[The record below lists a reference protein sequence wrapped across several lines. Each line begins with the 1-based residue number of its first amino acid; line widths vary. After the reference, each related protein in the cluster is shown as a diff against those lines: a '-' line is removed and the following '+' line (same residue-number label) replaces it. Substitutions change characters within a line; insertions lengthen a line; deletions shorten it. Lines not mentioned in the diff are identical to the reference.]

1 MEINI
6 SAKHELT
13 RARVNIGSVR
23 DLRSGA
29 AGDQNMKLCLT
40 GGWLGWLESGL
51 PQSHKQG
58 FSFYFELNKEER
70 MISSLRAT
78 DLTLALV
85 IPFNGISSW
94 NVCLEAD

>member
-40 GGWLGWLESGL
+40 GGWLESGL

-58 FSFYFELNKEER
+58 FSFYLELNKEER